1 MSSEHEKY
9 MAMAIEESRNG
20 LRPGAAPFGSVIVC
34 DGEVIGRAC
43 NTCVADHDPTA
54 HAETAAIR
62 DAAARLKTTD
72 LSGSTLYT
80 SCEPCPM
87 CCGAILSAGIRALVI
102 SARGETV
109 RALRGEAIQ
118 REYRPDTLARMVNID
133 LEVTWD
139 VLRDE
144 AETVLGDYQGW
155 RN

>member
-1 MSSEHEKY
+1 MIEHEKY
-9 MAMAIEESRNG
+9 MAIAIEESRQG
-20 LRPGAAPFGSVIVC
+20 LRPGALPFGSVIVRN
-34 DGEVIGRAC
+34 GEVIGHAH
-43 NTCVADHDPTA
+43 NTCAEDHDPTA

-72 LSGSTLYT
+72 LNDSTLYT

-87 CCGAILSAGIRALVI
+87 CCGAILSARISTLVI

-118 REYRPDTLARMVNID
+118 REYRPDVLARMVNVN
-133 LEVTWD
+133 LEITWD
-139 VLRDE
+139 VLREE
-144 AETVLGDYQGW
+144 AEAILKTYQAW